1 MSGSTTLGAEP
12 GGPSAIGG
20 LDGRVVL
27 VTGAAGGLGA
37 AQARLLVA
45 SGARVVVA
53 DIDEAGVK
61 ALADEL
67 NTAAAGNTRAAGDDA
82 AAGNDA
88 AAVNSAAA
96 GSAAAA
102 GVAVAVAVALDVRA
116 AHDWA
121 AAVERAQ
128 AEFGKLDGLV
138 NNAGVL
144 GIGTVADMPE
154 AEFRAV
160 ADVNQVGVFLGI
172 QAVVPALRAAG
183 GGTIVN
189 ISSIDGMIGFK
200 YLSAYCASKAAV
212 LAISRTAAME
222 LGPEGIRVN
231 AVCPGVIETPMTEG
245 LDANVSKW
253 LHRTLPLRRLGTPPE
268 VAAVVGFLTS
278 ADSSY
283 VTGAEIVT
291 DGGLLAG
298 FLIP

>member
-1 MSGSTTLGAEP
+1 VSGV
-12 GGPSAIGG
+12 
-20 LDGRVVL
+20 DGRVVL
-27 VTGAAGGLGA
+27 ITGAAGGLGA
-37 AQARLLVA
+37 AQARRLVA
-45 SGARVVVA
+45 DGANVVVA

-61 ALADEL
+61 ALAEEL
-67 NTAAAGNTRAAGDDA
+67 NDGTGTRAA
-82 AAGNDA
+82 
-88 AAVNSAAA
+88 AV
-96 GSAAAA
+96 
-102 GVAVAVAVALDVRA
+102 VLDVRDA
-116 AHDWA
+116 DAWA
-121 AAVERAQ
+121 AAVERART
-128 AEFGKLDGLV
+128 EFGKLDGLV

-144 GIGTVADMPE
+144 GIGTVADMPVDD
-154 AEFRAV
+154 FRAV
-160 ADVNQVGVFLGI
+160 VEVNQTGVFLGI

-212 LAISRTAAME
+212 LAISKTAAME

-231 AVCPGVIETPMTEG
+231 SVCPGVIETPMTDG

-268 VAAVVGFLTS
+268 VAAVVAFLTS
-278 ADSSY
+278 SDSSY

-291 DGGLLAG
+291 DGGLLSG

>member
-1 MSGSTTLGAEP
+1 MS
-12 GGPSAIGG
+12 
-20 LDGRVVL
+20 RVIL
-27 VTGAAGGLGA
+27 ITGAAGGLGA
-37 AQARLLVA
+37 AQARRLVA
-45 SGARVVVA
+45 DGARVVLA
-53 DIDEAGVK
+53 DIAEAEVK
-61 ALADEL
+61 VLAEEL
-67 NTAAAGNTRAAGDDA
+67 DTDGGTR
-82 AAGNDA
+82 
-88 AAVNSAAA
+88 
-96 GSAAAA
+96 
-102 GVAVAVAVALDVRA
+102 AVAVALDVR
-116 AHDWA
+116 DPDQWA

-128 AEFGKLDGLV
+128 AEFGRLDGLV

-144 GIGTVADMPE
+144 GIGTVADMPVE
-154 AEFRAV
+154 EFRSV
-160 ADVNQVGVFLGI
+160 VEVNQTGVFLGI

-212 LAISRTAAME
+212 LAISKTAAME
-222 LGPEGIRVN
+222 LGPDGIRVN
-231 AVCPGVIETPMTEG
+231 SVCPGVIETPMTDG

-268 VAAVVGFLTS
+268 VAAVVAFLS
-278 ADSSY
+278 SPDSSY